1 MIVATNYTLA
11 EEEGVRMKNKKEKK
25 TLGGLG
31 LLNQK
36 QTESW
41 SKEAPTKVIMVKEVG
56 KIYRQASSVQG

>member
-1 MIVATNYTLA
+1 MGSTNYTLA

-25 TLGGLG
+25 TLGRLG

-41 SKEAPTKVIMVKEVG
+41 SKEAPAKVIMVKEVG
-56 KIYRQASSVQG
+56 KIYRQAYSVQG

>member
-1 MIVATNYTLA
+1 MGSTNYTLA

-25 TLGGLG
+25 TLGRLG

-56 KIYRQASSVQG
+56 KIYRQVASVQG

>member
-1 MIVATNYTLA
+1 MGSTNYTLA

-25 TLGGLG
+25 TLGRLG

-41 SKEAPTKVIMVKEVG
+41 SKEAPAKVIMVKEVG